1 MAVPMDHNLH
11 AYLGVKVKLETE
23 AGCIREL
30 HTFSTVEDFKTKVD
44 LVRTEFA
51 CEECRE
57 HFQQLVQN
65 HTFPLEHVTTVQE
78 AKIWMWMAH
87 NMVNMRIGKVWIPLT
102 VLDQYEDYGCA
113 ATQSWQP

>member
-1 MAVPMDHNLH
+1 MCSMAS
-11 AYLGVKVKLETE
+11 AFYFASWK
-23 AGCIREL
+23 EL